1 MEIHKTFIDLMGYG
15 VSIDK
20 LSIIPTRIDAD
31 EENCEV
37 EFMVIDKN
45 DVKKKIIRKGKHK
58 DYVFS
63 TSVSKTPFKIDLK
76 TGVIRKIRISK
87 E

>member
-37 EFMVIDKN
+37 EFI
-45 DVKKKIIRKGKHK
+45 
-58 DYVFS
+58 
-63 TSVSKTPFKIDLK
+63 L
-76 TGVIRKIRISK
+76 
-87 E
+87 